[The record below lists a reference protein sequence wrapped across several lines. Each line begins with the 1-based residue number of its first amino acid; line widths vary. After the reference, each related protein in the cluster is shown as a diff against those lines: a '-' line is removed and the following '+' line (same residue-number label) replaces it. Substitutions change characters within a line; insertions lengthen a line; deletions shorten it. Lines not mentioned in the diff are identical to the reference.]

1 MLVEVM
7 VSSLTYAGVI
17 QIVVKLVFLQF
28 LILLLI
34 VILGRRGGLRLR
46 L

>member
-1 MLVEVM
+1 MLVDVM